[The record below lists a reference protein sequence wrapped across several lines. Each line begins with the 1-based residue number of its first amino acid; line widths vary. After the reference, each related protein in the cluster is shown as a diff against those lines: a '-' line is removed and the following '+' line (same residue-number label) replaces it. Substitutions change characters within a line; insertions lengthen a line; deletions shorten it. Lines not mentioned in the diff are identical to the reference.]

1 MSFAGRPQGTNPVM
15 PGTPQTRPQ
24 QLGAALQMPAQG
36 GLSAQSQGSP
46 AVMPM
51 NPAQA
56 SPAVMP
62 MSPSPAQP
70 QMPQMPQVMQNFTPP
85 QSLGAGGGGPG
96 APPGQT
102 PPIMAPGQM
111 PPQPR
116 PMAPPMPPQGM
127 NGGDPRQGMGGGQMM
142 QQFMQNHPN
151 FRMPGNF
158 QPGQM
163 QRPQMPQQ
171 FQQGQFRQPGTSP
184 IFGMGS
190 RNRIT

>member
-51 NPAQA
+51 
-56 SPAVMP
+56 
-62 MSPSPAQP
+62 SPSPAQP
-70 QMPQMPQVMQNFTPP
+70 QIPQMPQVMQNFTPP
-85 QSLGAGGGGPG
+85 PSLGAGGGGPG

-111 PPQPR
+111 PGQNQPPPR
-116 PMAPPMPPQGM
+116 PMAPQMPDRPNMPNMPQ
-127 NGGDPRQGMGGGQMM
+127 PGGGQLM
-142 QQFMQNHPN
+142 QQMQSNPN
-151 FRMPGNF
+151 FQAMRQQWQAQHPQMQQRPGMQNF
-158 QPGQM
+158 QPGQ
-163 QRPQMPQQ
+163 
-171 FQQGQFRQPGTSP
+171 FRNPTTQSP
-184 IFGMGS
+184 LFGMGS